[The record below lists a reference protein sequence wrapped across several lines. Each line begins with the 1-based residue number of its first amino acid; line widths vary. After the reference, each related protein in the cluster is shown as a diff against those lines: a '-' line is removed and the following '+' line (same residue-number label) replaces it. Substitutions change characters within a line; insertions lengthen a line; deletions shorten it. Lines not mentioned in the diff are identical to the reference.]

1 MPYPASILRGGVRVY
16 AIIETGG
23 KQYKV
28 AEGDVITVEKLTAQ
42 EGSEY
47 SFDKVIAVSKED
59 TLTVGAPYV
68 QGAVVK
74 ANVLGDGKAKK
85 VIVYKYKSKK
95 GFHKKKG
102 HRQPFTKLQITAIQ

>member
-1 MPYPASILRGGVRVY
+1 MY

-28 AEGDVITVEKLTAQ
+28 AEGDIIRVEKLDVEDGAAY
-42 EGSEY
+42 E
-47 SFDKVIAVSKED
+47 FDKVMVLGGEGEV
-59 TLTVGAPYV
+59 TVGAPYV
-68 QGAVVK
+68 EGAKVSATVMGQGK
-74 ANVLGDGKAKK
+74 DKK

-102 HRQPFTKLQITAIQ
+102 HRQPFTQLKIEGIAK